1 MSYLEW
7 PEVYR
12 KLGIKPVINAQ
23 SWVTVLGG
31 SIMRKEVLEAMNDA
45 SKVFVDMIELNKS
58 AGKVIAKICNSEAGL
73 VTNGCA
79 SAQVLMS
86 AACMTGEDDYNV
98 EKLPNTEG
106 MKNEVII
113 FKGQRNRYDKA
124 FETSGAI
131 IKEFGTEEDA
141 TEEDLISVISN
152 KTCAIAYVIMPFYK
166 PGIGL
171 KKTIEIAHK
180 NSIPVI
186 LDAAAEIPPRSNL
199 HRFINMGVD
208 MVAFSGGKG
217 IGGPQ
222 SSGILAGREDLINS
236 AFKNSLNLHSNIAC
250 VGRPMKV
257 SKENII
263 GLVTAL
269 ELYLDSNEEEE
280 YDSWKEK
287 SEYIKNQ
294 LKDIPNLDVKIENTP
309 THRQGTQPI
318 LYFHKDWKGKSPE
331 KIKEEMINGDPPIYL
346 GVGGSN
352 LYEYMGEINI
362 VMTNVMEGEEI
373 IIADRLNKLLR
384 E

>member
-86 AACMTGEDDYNV
+86 AACMTGEDDYKV

-309 THRQGTQPI
+309 TDRQGTQPI

-352 LYEYMGEINI
+352 LHEYIGEINI
-362 VMTNVMEGEEI
+362 VMTNIMEGEEI